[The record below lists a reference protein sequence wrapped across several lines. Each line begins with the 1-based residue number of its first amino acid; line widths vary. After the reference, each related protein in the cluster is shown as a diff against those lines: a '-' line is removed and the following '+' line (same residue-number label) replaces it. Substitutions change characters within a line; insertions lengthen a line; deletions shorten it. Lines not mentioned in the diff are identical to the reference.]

1 MVTDRRRSIGNVPKG
16 PRESVDD
23 IVRREAPGY
32 VISKPKA
39 TDARQQAKPDAV
51 VPPIDA
57 IRRKALKRG
66 PGADASRVAAPIS
79 RKRDTEVRLIEPK
92 GRNADA
98 SGRAMGPKAVIVS
111 KSKGKIVSRQG

>member
-1 MVTDRRRSIGNVPKG
+1 VPL
-16 PRESVDD
+16 
-23 IVRREAPGY
+23 
-32 VISKPKA
+32 
-39 TDARQQAKPDAV
+39 
-51 VPPIDA
+51 IDA
-57 IRRKALKRG
+57 IHRKALTQG
-66 PGADASRVAAPIS
+66 PGADTSRAAAPIS